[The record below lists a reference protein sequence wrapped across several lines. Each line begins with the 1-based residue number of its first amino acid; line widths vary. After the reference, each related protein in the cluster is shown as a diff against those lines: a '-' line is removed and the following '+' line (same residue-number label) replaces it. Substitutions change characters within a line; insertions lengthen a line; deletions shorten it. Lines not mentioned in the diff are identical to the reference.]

1 MPGFSIRNPF
11 FIIVVCLVLL
21 VIGVTSLVR
30 MPVDLFPSINL
41 PEVVVATFYSGMPP
55 QDIETDITDPLERFF
70 TLASGIDH
78 MESRSLLGVSIIR
91 VYFQPGTNA
100 DADVTELSNLALADL
115 KRLPPGTL
123 PPVVLKFDASS
134 LPVALVTVKGE
145 GLNETQ
151 LHDYAQFQIRNQI
164 AVVKGAE
171 IPPPFGGK
179 YRQIM
184 VYVDPYKLTSRQLSP
199 MDVVSAVNNSNLIL
213 PAGDVKIGS
222 NDYYVY
228 SNSLVDNMKQL
239 GQVPVKTAGTSWVS
253 VDDLGQAEDA
263 NQIQYNLVRVD
274 GQRSCYIPIMK
285 QGGDTNTIDVVNG
298 VRALVG
304 HLYDIPKQMSA
315 NVVFDQSVYVKEAL
329 KTVLHEGVIGLALTS
344 LMILIFLGSVR
355 ATTAVLLSIPL
366 SALATFVVLYMWS
379 STVNTMILAGLALAF
394 SRVIDNSVISL
405 ENIYRHLEMGAKP
418 MVAAEIGGAEVNLA
432 VLAATLVDVVDFFP
446 VTFLYGVSKFLFS
459 ALALAFCLSL
469 LASFVVAMTVIPL
482 FCSRFLKAVP
492 HGGEHGQ
499 KEKDGEYEVEP
510 TTAVGHSWWDR
521 FNAGF
526 NRMFNRILDFYEV
539 WVRRAVQR
547 PGLTVAVLSGVF
559 LLSLAIYPLLGLAFF
574 PQTDAGQF
582 TINLKVPTGTR
593 IEVTEEY
600 VAKVEDLIRHAI
612 DPKDLKMV
620 VSNLGVVPDFSSLYT
635 TNAGPY
641 TATVQVAL
649 QDGHSKSSF
658 EYMDRVQKEM
668 AKQFPD
674 IRTFFS
680 SGSMVDAVLNM
691 GMPAP
696 IDVQVS
702 SPDLHQIYG
711 VAQDLASQIRSLP
724 GVGEVYIPQDLNYPA
739 LRLDVDRVHAG
750 ELGLTQKDVV
760 DNVITALN
768 SNYMIAPNYWVDH
781 KSGND
786 YYLTVQYFE
795 KGRAA
800 IHNMTDLGQ
809 IPLRAQASAKPDISC
824 GPAQMNPVSFKPMR
838 MTDPLKSAW
847 ACGQAIPDSKR
858 AHPPEF
864 SGPARPVTVL
874 DNVVRVKFVQT
885 PTEVDHYQ
893 IQRVLDV
900 YVTPAG
906 EDLGS
911 VTNRI
916 KRIVQDTK
924 MPANVRVNLR
934 GMVEGMNASFK
945 SFGLGFLLSFV
956 LLFLI
961 LTAQFKSFVD
971 PFLIMLAIPMG
982 FVGVLIILP
991 LTGSTLN
998 VMSLMGVLMLVG
1010 IADSNSILIVDFAH
1024 NLEKQGLSPADA
1036 VITACRVRLRPILMT
1051 SLATIIGMIPM
1062 ALKLGT
1068 GAEQYAPMAKAII
1081 GGLTS
1086 SVVLTIF
1093 IVPAAYLLVYGK
1105 RNQDAAMAS
1114 PTETAE

>member
-1 MPGFSIRNPF
+1 MPGFSIRNPY
-11 FIIVVCLVLL
+11 FIIVICLALV

-30 MPVDLFPSINL
+30 MPVDLFPAINL

-70 TLASGIDH
+70 TLAAGIDH
-78 MESRSLLGVSIIR
+78 MESRSMLGVSIIR
-91 VYFQPGTNA
+91 VYFQPGTSP

-164 AVVKGAE
+164 AVVPGAE
-171 IPPPFGGK
+171 IPGVFGGT
-179 YRQIM
+179 YRQVM
-184 VYVDPYKLTSRQLSP
+184 VYVDPYKLASRQLSP
-199 MDVVSAVNNSNLIL
+199 MDVVDAVNNANLIL
-213 PAGDVKIGS
+213 PAGDVKMGPY
-222 NDYYVY
+222 DYYVY
-228 SNSLVDNMKQL
+228 SNSLVNNMDQL
-239 GQVPVKTAGTSWVS
+239 GQIPIKVKGQSWVTI
-253 VDDLGQAEDA
+253 DDVGKAEDA
-263 NQIQYNLVRVD
+263 HGIQTNIVRID
-274 GQRSCYIPIMK
+274 GQRSAYIPIMK
-285 QGGDTNTIDVVNG
+285 QGGDTNTIAVVNG
-298 VRALVG
+298 VRQLIK
-304 HLYDIPKQMSA
+304 HLYDIPKQMRTSI
-315 NVVFDQSVYVKEAL
+315 VFDQSVYVKEAL
-329 KTVLHEGVIGLALTS
+329 KTVLHEGIIGLILTS
-344 LMILIFLGSVR
+344 AMILIFLGSFR

-366 SALATFVVLYMWS
+366 SALATFVVLYLWG

-405 ENIYRHLEMGAKP
+405 ENIYRHLEMGAMP
-418 MVAAEIGGAEVNLA
+418 MVAAEVGGAEVNLA

-482 FCSRFLKAVP
+482 FCSRFLKAVQHTP
-492 HGGEHGQ
+492 AHGEGEKQ
-499 KEKDGEYEVEP
+499 EYEIEP
-510 TTAVGHSWWDR
+510 TTAANHSWWER

-526 NRMFNRILDFYEV
+526 NRTFNRLLDLYEY
-539 WVRRAVQR
+539 WVRRTVQR
-547 PGLTVAVLSGVF
+547 PVLTVAVLSGVF
-559 LLSLAIYPLLGLAFF
+559 VLSLAIYPLLGLAFF
-574 PQTDAGQF
+574 PQTDTGQF

-593 IEVTEEY
+593 IEVTEQY
-600 VAKVEDLIRHAI
+600 VSKVEDLIRNTIKAA
-612 DPKDLKMV
+612 DLKMV

-641 TATVQVAL
+641 TGTIQVQL
-649 QDGHSKSSF
+649 QDDHSLSSF
-658 EYMDRVQKEM
+658 EYMDRVQKAM
-668 AKQFPD
+668 AHDFPD
-674 IRTFFS
+674 VRTFFS

-702 SPDLHQIYG
+702 SPNLRQIYG
-711 VAQDLASQIRSLP
+711 VAQDLAGRIRALK
-724 GVGEVYIPQDLNYPA
+724 GVGEVYIPQDMNYPG
-739 LRLDVDRVHAG
+739 LRLDVDRVHAA

-768 SNYMIAPNYWVDH
+768 SNYMIAPNYWVDR

-795 KGRAA
+795 NGKAA
-800 IHNMTDLGQ
+800 IHNTVDLTN
-809 IPLRAQASAKPDISC
+809 IPLRAPNEPQPTTLDTV
-824 GPAQMNPVSFKPMR
+824 VSIKN
-838 MTDPLKSAW
+838 
-847 ACGQAIPDSKR
+847 I
-858 AHPPEF
+858 
-864 SGPARPVTVL
+864 
-874 DNVVRVKFVQT
+874 QT

-893 IQRVLDV
+893 IQRVMDV
-900 YVTPAG
+900 YVTPSG
-906 EDLGS
+906 EDLGG
-911 VTNRI
+911 VRKKIEGILNEVPR
-916 KRIVQDTK
+916 
-924 MPANVRVNLR
+924 PENVRVNLR
-934 GMVEGMNASFK
+934 GMVQGMQASFS
-945 SFGLGFLLSFV
+945 SFALGFLLSFV
-956 LLFLI
+956 LLYLI
-961 LTAQFKSFVD
+961 LTAQFKSFID

-991 LTGSTLN
+991 LTHSTLN

-1024 NLEKQGLSPADA
+1024 NLEGQGLSPVDA

-1062 ALKLGT
+1062 AMKLGT
-1068 GAEQYAPMAKAII
+1068 GAEQYAPMARAII

-1086 SVVLTIF
+1086 SVLLTIF
-1093 IVPAAYLLVYGK
+1093 IVPAAYLLVYGRRK
-1105 RNQDAAMAS
+1105 EPKQPDQNLEPAR
-1114 PTETAE
+1114 

>member
-1 MPGFSIRNPF
+1 MPGFSIRNPY
-11 FIIVVCLVLL
+11 FIIVICLTLL
-21 VIGVTSLVR
+21 VIGVTSLSR
-30 MPVDLFPSINL
+30 MPVDLFPPINL

-55 QDIETDITDPLERFF
+55 EDIETDITDPLERFF
-70 TLASGIDH
+70 TLAAGVDH
-78 MESRSLLGVSIIR
+78 MESRSLLGVSIIL
-91 VYFQPGTNA
+91 VYFQPGTSA
-100 DADVTELSNLALADL
+100 DADVSELSNLALADL

-164 AVVKGAE
+164 AVVPGAE
-171 IPPPFGGK
+171 IPGVFGGI

-184 VYVDPYKLTSRQLSP
+184 VYVDPYKLASRQLSV
-199 MDVVSAVNNSNLIL
+199 MDVVGAVNDSNLIL
-213 PAGDVKIGS
+213 PAGDVKMGPY
-222 NDYYVY
+222 DYFVY

-239 GQVPVKTAGTSWVS
+239 GEVPLKVKGNSWVT
-253 VDDLGQAEDA
+253 VDDVGKAEDSH
-263 NQIQYNLVRVD
+263 QIQYNVVRID
-274 GQRSCYIPIMK
+274 GQRSAYIPIMK
-285 QGGDTNTIDVVNG
+285 QGGDTNTIAVVDG
-298 VRALVG
+298 VRQLIK
-304 HLYDIPKQMSA
+304 HLYDIPQQMKTSI
-315 NVVFDQSVYVKEAL
+315 VFDQSVYVKEAID
-329 KTVLHEGVIGLALTS
+329 TVLHEGFLGLILTS
-344 LMILIFLGSVR
+344 LMILVFLGSFR
-355 ATTAVLLSIPL
+355 ATSAVLLSIPL
-366 SALATFVVLYMWS
+366 SALAAFVVLAMMGG
-379 STVNTMILAGLALAF
+379 TINTMILGGMALAF

-405 ENIYRHLEMGAKP
+405 ENIYRHLEMGAAP
-418 MVAAEIGGAEVNLA
+418 MIAAEVGGSEVSLA

-446 VTFLYGVSKFLFS
+446 VVFLYGVAKFLFS

-492 HGGEHGQ
+492 HAAPHG
-499 KEKDGEYEVEP
+499 KTEDEYDIEP
-510 TTAVGHSWWDR
+510 TAAVSASWMDR
-521 FNAGF
+521 FNARF
-526 NRMFNRILDFYEV
+526 NRMFNKILDYYEY

-547 PGLTVAVLSGVF
+547 PALTVALLGGVF
-559 LLSLAIYPLLGLAFF
+559 LASLAIYPLLGLAFF
-574 PQTDAGQF
+574 PKTDAGQF

-593 IEVTEEY
+593 IEMTDQY
-600 VAKVEDLIRHAI
+600 VAKVEDLIRHEVEA
-612 DPKDLKMV
+612 KDLKLV
-620 VSNLGVVPDFSSLYT
+620 VSNIGVVPDFSSLYT
-635 TNAGPY
+635 TNSGPY

-649 QDGHSKSSF
+649 NEPHRLSSF
-658 EYMDRVQKEM
+658 EYMDRVQKAM
-668 AKQFPD
+668 TSQFPD

-680 SGSMVDAVLNM
+680 SGSMVDAILNT

-702 SPDLHQIYG
+702 SPDLDQIYG
-711 VAQDLASQIRSLP
+711 IAQGLATRFRELH
-724 GVGEVYIPQDLNYPA
+724 GVGQVYVPQDMNYPT

-768 SNYMIAPNYWVDH
+768 SNYMIAPNYWVDR

-795 KGRAA
+795 KGDAS
-800 IHNMTDLGQ
+800 IHNMLDLGQ
-809 IPLRAQASAKPDISC
+809 IPLRDPGNGTGMAC
-824 GPAQMNPVSFKPMR
+824 GPSGPPQPGTGHS
-838 MTDPLKSAW
+838 SW
-847 ACGQAIPDSKR
+847 ACLG
-858 AHPPEF
+858 
-864 SGPARPVTVL
+864 GGRPTTVL
-874 DNVVRVKFVQT
+874 KNVVNVQQILT

-893 IQRVLDV
+893 IQRAVDI
-900 YVTPAG
+900 YVTPKA
-906 EDLGS
+906 EDLKQ
-911 VTNRI
+911 VTDAVRDI
-916 KRIVQDTK
+916 LAKDKDKI
-924 MPANVRVNLR
+924 PGNVRVNLR
-934 GMVEGMNASFK
+934 GMVQGMEASFK
-945 SFGLGFLLSFV
+945 SFALGFLISFL

-1024 NLEKQGLSPADA
+1024 NLEKQGMLSVDA

-1093 IVPAAYLLVYGK
+1093 IVPAAYVIVYGK
-1105 RNQDAAMAS
+1105 RGAKEATN
-1114 PTETAE
+1114 PTTGTQ

>member
-1 MPGFSIRNPF
+1 MPGFSIRNPYF
-11 FIIVVCLVLL
+11 IVVICLTLL
-21 VIGVTSLVR
+21 VIGVTSIAR
-30 MPVDLFPSINL
+30 MPVDLFPPINL
-41 PEVVVATFYSGMPP
+41 PEVVVATFYTGMPP
-55 QDIETDITDPLERFF
+55 EDIETDITDPLERFF
-70 TLASGIDH
+70 TLASGVDH
-78 MESRSLLGVSIIR
+78 MESRSMLGVSIIR
-91 VYFQPGTNA
+91 VYFQPGTSA
-100 DADVTELSNLALADL
+100 DADVSQLSNLALADL

-164 AVVKGAE
+164 AVVPGAE
-171 IPPPFGGK
+171 IPGVFGGI

-184 VYVDPYKLTSRQLSP
+184 VYVDPYKLASRQLSV
-199 MDVVSAVNNSNLIL
+199 MDVVSAVNDANLIL
-213 PAGDVKIGS
+213 PAGDVKMGPY
-222 NDYYVY
+222 DYYVY

-239 GQVPVKTAGTSWVS
+239 GDLPLKVKGNSWVT
-253 VDDLGQAEDA
+253 VNDVGKAEDA
-263 NQIQYNLVRVD
+263 HQIQYNIVRVD
-274 GQRSCYIPIMK
+274 GQRSAYIPIMK
-285 QGGDTNTIDVVNG
+285 QGGDTNTIAVVDG
-298 VRALVG
+298 VRQLIK
-304 HLYDIPKQMSA
+304 HLYDIPKQMQTSI
-315 NVVFDQSVYVKEAL
+315 VFDQSVYVKEAID
-329 KTVLHEGVIGLALTS
+329 TVLHEGFLGLVLTS
-344 LMILIFLGSVR
+344 IMILVFLGSFR

-366 SALATFVVLYMWS
+366 SALAAFVVLALMGG
-379 STVNTMILAGLALAF
+379 TVNTMILGGMALAF

-405 ENIYRHLEMGAKP
+405 ENIYRHLEMGAAP
-418 MVAAEIGGAEVNLA
+418 MVAAEIGGSEVNLA

-446 VTFLYGVSKFLFS
+446 VVFLYGVAKFLFS

-492 HGGEHGQ
+492 HVEHAK
-499 KEKDGEYEVEP
+499 KEDEYDVEP
-510 TTAVGHSWWDR
+510 TAAESRSWMDR
-521 FNAGF
+521 FNARF
-526 NRMFNRILDFYEV
+526 NRMFNKLLDYYEL
-539 WVRRAVQR
+539 WVRRAVVR
-547 PGLTVAVLSGVF
+547 PGLTVVILMGVF

-574 PQTDAGQF
+574 PKTDAGQF
-582 TINLKVPTGTR
+582 TINVKVPTGTR
-593 IEVTEEY
+593 IEVSDEY
-600 VAKVEDLIRHAI
+600 VAKVEDLIKRQVEPRDFKRI
-612 DPKDLKMV
+612 
-620 VSNLGVVPDFSSLYT
+620 VSNIGVVPDFSSLYT
-635 TNAGPY
+635 TNSGPY
-641 TATVQVAL
+641 TATIQVAL
-649 QDGHSKSSF
+649 NESHHLSSF
-658 EYMDRVQKEM
+658 EYMDRVQKAM
-668 AKQFPD
+668 ASQFPD

-680 SGSMVDAVLNM
+680 SGSMVDAILNS
-691 GMPAP
+691 GAPAP

-702 SPDLHQIYG
+702 SPDLDQIYG
-711 VAQDLASQIRSLP
+711 IAQILASRFRELH
-724 GVGEVYIPQDLNYPA
+724 GVGQVYIPQDMNYPA

-768 SNYMIAPNYWVDH
+768 SNYMIAPNYWVDR

-795 KGRAA
+795 HGIGA
-800 IHNMTDLGQ
+800 IHNMADLGQ
-809 IPLRAQASAKPDISC
+809 IPLRDPGSGAQVSC
-824 GPAQMNPVSFKPMR
+824 GPAGPPPPRPGTS
-838 MTDPLKSAW
+838 SSSW
-847 ACGQAIPDSKR
+847 ACAGQ
-858 AHPPEF
+858 
-864 SGPARPVTVL
+864 GRPTTVL
-874 DNVVRVKFVQT
+874 KNVVDVKQVLT

-893 IQRVLDV
+893 IQRAVDIF
-900 YVTPAG
+900 VTPNG
-906 EDLGS
+906 EDLQR
-911 VTNRI
+911 VTSAIRDI
-916 KRIVQDTK
+916 LAKETI
-924 MPANVRVNLR
+924 PSNVRVNLR
-934 GMVEGMNASFK
+934 GMVQGMEASFR
-945 SFGLGFLLSFV
+945 SFAFGFLISFM

-961 LTAQFKSFVD
+961 LTAQFKSFID

-1062 ALKLGT
+1062 ALKMGT

-1093 IVPAAYLLVYGK
+1093 IVPAAYLLVYGGK
-1105 RNQDAAMAS
+1105 RNPQAATVQ
-1114 PTETAE
+1114 PTEPTV

>member
-1 MPGFSIRNPF
+1 MPGFSIRNPY
-11 FIIVVCLVLL
+11 FIIVICLVLL
-21 VIGVTSLVR
+21 VIGVTSIAR
-30 MPVDLFPSINL
+30 MPVDLFPPINL

-55 QDIETDITDPLERFF
+55 EDVETDITDPLERFF
-70 TLASGIDH
+70 TLAAGVDH
-78 MESRSLLGVSIIR
+78 FESRSLLGVSIIK
-91 VYFQPGTNA
+91 VYFQPETSP

-164 AVVKGAE
+164 TSVPGSS
-171 IPPPFGGK
+171 IPGVFGGI

-184 VYVDPYKLTSRQLSP
+184 VYVDPYKLSSRQLSL
-199 MDVVSAVNNSNLIL
+199 MDVVGAVNNANLIL
-213 PAGDVKIGS
+213 PAGDVKMGPY
-222 NDYYVY
+222 DYFVY
-228 SNSLVDNMKQL
+228 SNSLVDNMDEL
-239 GQVPVKTAGTSWVS
+239 GKVPLKVNGHSWVT
-253 VDDLGQAEDA
+253 VNDVGKAEDSH
-263 NQIQYNLVRVD
+263 QIQYNIVRID
-274 GQRSCYIPIMK
+274 GQKSAYIPVMK
-285 QGGDTNTIDVVNG
+285 QGGDTNTIAVVDG
-298 VRALVG
+298 VRELIK
-304 HLYDIPKQMSA
+304 HLYDIPKQMVTSI
-315 NVVFDQSVYVKEAL
+315 VFDQSVYVKEARD
-329 KTVLHEGVIGLALTS
+329 TVLHEGALGLILTS
-344 LMILIFLGSVR
+344 LMILTFLGSFR
-355 ATTAVLLSIPL
+355 ATSAVLLSIPL
-366 SALATFVVLYMWS
+366 SALAAFVVLALMGG
-379 STVNTMILAGLALAF
+379 TINTMILAGMALAF

-405 ENIYRHLEMGAKP
+405 ENIYRHLEMGASP
-418 MVAAEIGGAEVNLA
+418 MIAAEVGGSEVSLA

-446 VTFLYGVSKFLFS
+446 VVFLYGVAKFLFT

-469 LASFVVAMTVIPL
+469 LASYVVAMTVIPL
-482 FCSRFLKAVP
+482 FCSRFLKAKP
-492 HGGEHGQ
+492 HGEVHDN
-499 KEKDGEYEVEP
+499 KEYDATLKNPSRMDK
-510 TTAVGHSWWDR
+510 
-521 FNAGF
+521 FNERF
-526 NRMFNRILDFYEV
+526 NRMFNRVLDYYEY
-539 WVRRAVQR
+539 WVRRALQR
-547 PGLTVAVLSGVF
+547 PGLTVAILSGVF
-559 LLSLAIYPLLGLAFF
+559 IASLGIYPLLGLAFF
-574 PQTDAGQF
+574 PKTDAGQF

-593 IEVTEEY
+593 IEVTDQY
-600 VAKVEDLIRHAI
+600 VAKVEDLIRSTI
-612 DPKDLKMV
+612 EGKDLRRI
-620 VSNLGVVPDFSSLYT
+620 VSNIGVVPDFSSLYT
-635 TNAGPY
+635 TNSGPY
-641 TATVQVAL
+641 TATVQVQL
-649 QDGHSKSSF
+649 SESHRLSSF
-658 EYMDRVQKEM
+658 EYMDRVQQRM
-668 AKQFPD
+668 ASQFPE

-680 SGSMVDAVLNM
+680 SGSMVDAILNS

-702 SPDLHQIYG
+702 SSNLEQING
-711 VAQDLASQIRSLP
+711 IAQNLAEEIRQVQ
-724 GVGEVYIPQDLNYPA
+724 GVGQVYIPQDMNYPA

-768 SNYMIAPNYWVDH
+768 SNYMIAPNYWVDR

-795 KGRAA
+795 KGQAA
-800 IHNMTDLGQ
+800 IHNMADLGQ
-809 IPLRAQASAKPDISC
+809 IPLRNPNASADMNC
-824 GPAQMNPVSFKPMR
+824 GPSGHPELGKAQPGWSC
-838 MTDPLKSAW
+838 A
-847 ACGQAIPDSKR
+847 G
-858 AHPPEF
+858 
-864 SGPARPVTVL
+864 GGRPTTVL
-874 DNVVRVKFVQT
+874 NNVVSVKQVQT

-893 IQRVLDV
+893 IQRAIDI
-900 YVTPAG
+900 YVTPKG
-906 EDLGS
+906 EDLQR
-911 VTNRI
+911 VTSAIREILAKNKTSI
-916 KRIVQDTK
+916 PD
-924 MPANVRVNLR
+924 NVRVNLR
-934 GMVEGMNASFK
+934 GMVQGMEASFK
-945 SFGLGFLLSFV
+945 SFAFGFLISFL

-961 LTAQFKSFVD
+961 LTAQFKSFID

-1024 NLEKQGLSPADA
+1024 NLEKQGLAPADA

-1105 RNQDAAMAS
+1105 RGEKNEASQS
-1114 PTETAE
+1114 PTLEA